1 MQTETKQLLLSNFR
15 AWLQSSVLLSK
26 AMLLVES
33 SFAAITDHVAEG
45 FIQADLAGSES
56 EGKVRLETSEFPSNS
71 SEQS

>member
-1 MQTETKQLLLSNFR
+1 MQTETKQLLLSNFK

-33 SFAAITDHVAEG
+33 SFAAITDQVAEG

-56 EGKVRLETSEFPSNS
+56 EGKIRLETPEFPSNS
-71 SEQS
+71 KFF